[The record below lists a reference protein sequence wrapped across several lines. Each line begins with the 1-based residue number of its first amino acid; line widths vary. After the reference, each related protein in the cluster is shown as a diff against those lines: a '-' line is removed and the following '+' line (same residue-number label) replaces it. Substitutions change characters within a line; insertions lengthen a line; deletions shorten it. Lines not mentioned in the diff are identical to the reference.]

1 MEEVLPYQNLSVQFG
16 EKIDSIQS
24 SFFSALSDFQKYYVY
39 FNKNPEVNEFQNF
52 YVNSKSQLQSLNKN
66 LLSTTNKINETIQDL
81 DKDMSN
87 ISTQLEE
94 EKRISDDLA
103 VTLQNYENTQN
114 GSEILIGDSKEMYN
128 TQYYYNWEIFIGI
141 FLVSGLLVKGFKG

>member
-52 YVNSKSQLQSLNKN
+52 YVNSKSQLQSLNKD
-66 LLSTTNKINETIQDL
+66 LLSTTNKINETIQNI
-81 DKDMSN
+81 DKDMSK
-87 ISTQLEE
+87 ISAQLEE

>member
-52 YVNSKSQLQSLNKN
+52 YVNSKSQLQSLNKD
-66 LLSTTNKINETIQDL
+66 LLSTTNKINETIQNI
-81 DKDMSN
+81 DKDMSK
-87 ISTQLEE
+87 ISVQLEE